1 MFGSRS
7 LSIVGAVARNDH
19 AACSGCSLCLP
30 VCPVWH
36 RTRDLRL
43 TPHGRA
49 KALQHGA
56 TIADIAPSIASC
68 TLCGACE
75 PVCPEN
81 IGLVDMLLKLRRE
94 LPQSTTA
101 INLHAHMHA
110 QPPRPNF
117 GPAHTAT
124 VLLAPATYKWRPGLL
139 ARVSGLLGGGI
150 SVAVEN
156 DGGADIAL
164 ALEIGAAIPPPRLER
179 FLAPLRLRKT
189 IVVADG
195 LLLRQLRVWL
205 PHSEVVSLG
214 VALSRIETVRR
225 HLRAGDLYVIEARA
239 YHAEHAKLVTYYDD
253 LRAATGCAMN
263 LDLQRIAI
271 PATAPGLP
279 QRLGEQVRTDS
290 AQLRWLLKGRRVS
303 RIVVECETDL
313 RTFEREYV
321 IPVLHLAELADDGP
335 LPDRV
340 QS

>member
-1 MFGSRS
+1 MFGATH
-7 LSIVGAVARNDH
+7 GARAVKQEH

-56 TIADIAPSIASC
+56 TLADIAASIESC

-101 INLHAHMHA
+101 INLHAHMQA
-110 QPPRPNF
+110 PPPRPNF
-117 GPAHTAT
+117 GPARTAT

-139 ARVSGLLGGGI
+139 ARVSGLLGGDHG
-150 SVAVEN
+150 VAVET

-164 ALEIGAAIPPPRLER
+164 ALEIGAAIPPQRIER
-179 FLAPLRLRKT
+179 FLAPLRLRET

-195 LLLRQLRVWL
+195 LLLRQLREWL
-205 PHSEVVSLG
+205 PQKRLVSLG
-214 VALSRIETVRR
+214 VALSRIGTVRQR
-225 HLRAGDLYVIEARA
+225 LRAGDLYVIEPRA

-253 LRAATGCAMN
+253 LRADTGCTMN

-271 PATAPGLP
+271 PATALNLP
-279 QRLGEQVRTDS
+279 QRLGEQARADS
-290 AQLRWLLKGRRVS
+290 EQLRWLLKGRRVA
-303 RIVVECETDL
+303 RIVVECETDR
-313 RTFEREYV
+313 RTFERDYI

-340 QS
+340 PS